1 MRRQI
6 MWTARQWPGCEH
18 LDLRVGADG
27 VVADGLVL
35 AAPEGEPL
43 RLAYRIEC
51 DRSWRTRSVSVD
63 LHRRARRTLTRDE
76 DGHWFD
82 NGRERPDLAGCADVD
97 IALTPFTN
105 TLPIRRLGL
114 ERGVSEDLRVVY
126 IQPEAELKIGADAQR
141 YTRLDAGYRYESGDF
156 RADLAVDRD
165 GLVTDY
171 PELWTMERSTE

>member
-6 MWTARQWPGCEH
+6 MWTARQWPGSEH
-18 LDLRVGADG
+18 LDLQVGHDG
-27 VVADGLVL
+27 VVADGLIIV
-35 AAPEGEPL
+35 APTGEPI

-51 DRSWRTRSVSVD
+51 DRAWHTRKVTLERHGHERT
-63 LHRRARRTLTRDE
+63 TLDHNE
-76 DGHWFD
+76 HDHWIV
-82 NGRERPDLAGCADVD
+82 NGRERSDLTGCTDVD

-114 ERGVSEDLRVVY
+114 NLGDAADLRVVY
-126 IQPEAELKIGADAQR
+126 IRPEADLTIEPAEQR
-141 YTRLDAGYRYESGDF
+141 YTRLDAGYRYESGSF

-171 PELWTMERSTE
+171 PGLWSMEQPSA